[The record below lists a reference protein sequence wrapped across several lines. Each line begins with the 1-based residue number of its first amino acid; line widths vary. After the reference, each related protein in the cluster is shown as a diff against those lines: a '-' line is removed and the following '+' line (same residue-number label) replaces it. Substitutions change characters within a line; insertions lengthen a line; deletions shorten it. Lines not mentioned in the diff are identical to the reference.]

1 MSQMSFENR
10 YIISRG
16 NLMKK
21 AIFTILCLLSLPTYA
36 NKINVKVS
44 GMVCSMCVQRI
55 KKKFSKMDSI
65 REINVNLD
73 NKIVQIQT
81 KDGQIITDDQINEVI
96 KEAGYNVANIE
107 RE

>member
-1 MSQMSFENR
+1 
-10 YIISRG
+10 
-16 NLMKK
+16 
-21 AIFTILCLLSLPTYA
+21 
-36 NKINVKVS
+36 
-44 GMVCSMCVQRI
+44 
-55 KKKFSKMDSI
+55 MDSI

>member
-1 MSQMSFENR
+1 
-10 YIISRG
+10 
-16 NLMKK
+16 
-21 AIFTILCLLSLPTYA
+21 
-36 NKINVKVS
+36 
-44 GMVCSMCVQRI
+44 MCVQRI